1 TSPGRYE
8 LSLPAPTT
16 PTFATILHHTQLLDR
31 LSLPARYAPEFDS
44 LGNDDQ
50 AMKSLASAT
59 NGAVIPP
66 TDSRPIHFNFPRNQ
80 LPLSS
85 WLAVAAALFIA
96 SGLILWRL
104 R

>member
-1 TSPGRYE
+1 
-8 LSLPAPTT
+8 
-16 PTFATILHHTQLLDR
+16 
-31 LSLPARYAPEFDS
+31 
-44 LGNDDQ
+44 
-50 AMKSLASAT
+50 MKSLASAT